1 MSTRIPPSSLP
12 VSSGVNRPRDARS
25 SREKET
31 DLRKYASPTKA
42 HLNYIPSP
50 DALRTMVERA
60 LEALSNGVY
69 WQRGSIINLVL

>member
-1 MSTRIPPSSLP
+1 MATRIPPSSLP
-12 VSSGVNRPRDARS
+12 VSPGIGRLRDTRPQ
-25 SREKET
+25 EKDR
-31 DLRKYASPTKA
+31 DLRKYASPNRA

-50 DALRTMVERA
+50 DALRSLIERA

>member
-1 MSTRIPPSSLP
+1 MSTRIPPSTIAVP
-12 VSSGVNRPRDARS
+12 SGINRPRDARD
-25 SREKET
+25 SREKQS

-50 DALRTMVERA
+50 DALRTMIERA

>member
-1 MSTRIPPSSLP
+1 MSTRIPPSSFP
-12 VSSGVNRPRDARS
+12 VPSGINRPRDTRD
-25 SREKET
+25 SREKV
-31 DLRKYASPTKA
+31 DLRKFASPAKA

-50 DALRTMVERA
+50 DALRSLVERA